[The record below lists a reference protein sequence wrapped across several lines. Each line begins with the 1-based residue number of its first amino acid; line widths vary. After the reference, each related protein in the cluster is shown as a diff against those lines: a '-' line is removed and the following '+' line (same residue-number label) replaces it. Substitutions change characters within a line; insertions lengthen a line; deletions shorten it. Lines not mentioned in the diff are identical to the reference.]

1 MGSVTDMIEAVIDMS
16 CPSAEG
22 LPASWTGLADALTD
36 ITVEVRF
43 LRDLVGFQHRPQGWH
58 SHRWGRD
65 QQMHILYLIEDGRID
80 IGALDDRHEAG
91 PGEALGVG
99 PGYAGPVSFSPG
111 SRFHEVWFGLRRE
124 GRPLYATDN
133 LLLRRDAW
141 RLRWCFELIA
151 DLLLAPVAAD
161 TMTIRTA
168 YALLLRLIAAP
179 QDDDDAQRQLGPEQ
193 RSAILRWTRDH
204 LCHGP
209 EPADLAQVVGLSH
222 DYFSRC
228 FTATF
233 GCPPRLVAGWSTNA
247 CVPPPA
253 PCMKTT
259 PQWPSSPPATASST
273 APISAACSAAPWAA
287 HRGNGANARAG
298 PRCRNLQGI
307 AIEHGA
313 VPFLDPMSPKRPSQ
327 ATCQS
332 IPYMLLT

>member
-233 GCPPRLVAGWSTNA
+233 GCPPRRWLVDQRLRAAARTLHEDH
-247 CVPPPA
+247 A
-253 PCMKTT
+253 PVAVIAARYGFVDSAHFCRLFRRALGCT
-259 PQWPSSPPATASST
+259 PGQWRKRQSGAS
-273 APISAACSAAPWAA
+273 
-287 HRGNGANARAG
+287 
-298 PRCRNLQGI
+298 L
-307 AIEHGA
+307 
-313 VPFLDPMSPKRPSQ
+313 
-327 ATCQS
+327 
-332 IPYMLLT
+332 